1 MDLAESSVHR
11 TLTDS
16 ECQAALSSRC
26 PQAVEIPA
34 NFSLRG
40 GLDRYGE
47 TASARPLEGTTVS
60 VYRGIDID
68 SGFSR
73 ELAEFKKRT
82 GINVVVNPVDFE
94 DELATT
100 PAEPSHRP
108 DIYIFGR
115 DMPEWAQ
122 QRALDVGR
130 FVDPET
136 LHADFGDFLLSFG
149 TSKGEAGVRAIP
161 FLISIKSL
169 VYYPKR
175 EFEKAGYQVPTT
187 WDELIALSDRMVADG
202 RTPWCFGFESGVGTG
217 WPGTDLIESL
227 VLRVGGVEAYDAWTR
242 GGLSFTSS
250 EVTAAGHYADQLV
263 FSPGYV
269 RGGPAAI
276 NTEVWNGQLEHMLS
290 RNSQTGDPEP
300 QCWLFHQADFML
312 KADPAAANAQIGTD
326 LDFFMLPPID
336 STKPVPTTGG
346 TAFAAGLNDRP
357 EVREFMKFLASP
369 QWGERWAVEPDNQFI
384 APNARFD
391 YSNYGDVNKD
401 PHAGVRVRLAE
412 AARSAVQSNSFRFDA
427 SDGMPPDIG
436 GTTADG
442 QPGAF
447 YRAMKN
453 WVDGR
458 RTIDQA
464 FANVDSEWAAL
475 NRKRSWP
482 PPPS

>member
-1 MDLAESSVHR
+1 
-11 TLTDS
+11 
-16 ECQAALSSRC
+16 
-26 PQAVEIPA
+26 
-34 NFSLRG
+34 
-40 GLDRYGE
+40 
-47 TASARPLEGTTVS
+47 
-60 VYRGIDID
+60 
-68 SGFSR
+68 
-73 ELAEFKKRT
+73 
-82 GINVVVNPVDFE
+82 
-94 DELATT
+94 
-100 PAEPSHRP
+100 
-108 DIYIFGR
+108 
-115 DMPEWAQ
+115 
-122 QRALDVGR
+122 
-130 FVDPET
+130 
-136 LHADFGDFLLSFG
+136 
-149 TSKGEAGVRAIP
+149 
-161 FLISIKSL
+161 
-169 VYYPKR
+169 
-175 EFEKAGYQVPTT
+175 
-187 WDELIALSDRMVADG
+187 
-202 RTPWCFGFESGVGTG
+202 
-217 WPGTDLIESL
+217 
-227 VLRVGGVEAYDAWTR
+227 
-242 GGLSFTSS
+242 
-250 EVTAAGHYADQLV
+250 
-263 FSPGYV
+263 
-269 RGGPAAI
+269 
-276 NTEVWNGQLEHMLS
+276 
-290 RNSQTGDPEP
+290 
-300 QCWLFHQADFML
+300 ML
-312 KADPAAANAQIGTD
+312 KADPATANAQIGTD
-326 LDFFMLPPID
+326 LDFFMLPPIY

-475 NRKRSWP
+475 NRQRSWP